1 MEAVFVRDH
10 SWRSVSC
17 VLAEM
22 EAVALDQAPTP
33 KRNMSTCV
41 EGGSETCLHMDDYFM
56 NEPARRKVSHENK
69 DREKGGI
76 CRIDDI
82 FSRSRQ
88 DSFSAPGLN
97 IRLSLIGSPQSLA
110 FLASKPFHSLN
121 QKLL

>member
-1 MEAVFVRDH
+1 M
-10 SWRSVSC
+10 
-17 VLAEM
+17 LAET

-41 EGGSETCLHMDDYFM
+41 EGGSEICLHMDDYFM
-56 NEPARRKVSHENK
+56 NEPAWMKVSHQNK

-88 DSFSAPGLN
+88 DSFFGAG
-97 IRLSLIGSPQSLA
+97 A
-110 FLASKPFHSLN
+110 
-121 QKLL
+121 

>member
-1 MEAVFVRDH
+1 
-10 SWRSVSC
+10 
-17 VLAEM
+17 M

-41 EGGSETCLHMDDYFM
+41 EGDSEICLHMDDGFM
-56 NEPARRKVSHENK
+56 DEPAWRKVSHQNK

-88 DSFSAPGLN
+88 DSFSAPGLS
-97 IRLSLIGSPQSLA
+97 IGLSLIGSPQSLA
-110 FLASKPFHSLN
+110 FLASNLFIPSIKR
-121 QKLL
+121 KALLTD

>member
-1 MEAVFVRDH
+1 MF
-10 SWRSVSC
+10 
-17 VLAEM
+17 AEM

-41 EGGSETCLHMDDYFM
+41 EGGSKISLHMDDYRM
-56 NEPARRKVSHENK
+56 SEPAWMKVSHQSK

-88 DSFSAPGLN
+88 DSFSAPGLS
-97 IRLSLIGSPQSLA
+97 IGLSLIGSPQALA
-110 FLASKPFHSLN
+110 FLASNLFIPRLPSIESFCKTWTGMSITR
-121 QKLL
+121 